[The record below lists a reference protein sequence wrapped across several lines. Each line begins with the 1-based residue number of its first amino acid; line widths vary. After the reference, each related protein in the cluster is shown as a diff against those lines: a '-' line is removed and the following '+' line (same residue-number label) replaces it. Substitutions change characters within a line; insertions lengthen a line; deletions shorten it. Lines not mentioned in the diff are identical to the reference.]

1 MMINN
6 LIALKIITVEDS
18 PIVIDRVQSLLN
30 EISSAEFKGNATNIS
45 SALNLIKVE
54 QPDVV
59 ILDISL
65 EEDKPKASGI
75 NLLIDIR
82 KKYPDLIIIMF
93 TNLSEPQY
101 RNSCMALGANYFF
114 DKSNEFE
121 KITEV
126 LEEVI
131 KNREQVKKLAI

>member
-1 MMINN
+1 MINN

-65 EEDKPKASGI
+65 EEDKPRASGI

>member
-1 MMINN
+1 MSNN
-6 LIALKIITVEDS
+6 SIALKIITVEDS
-18 PIVIDRVQSLLN
+18 PIVVDRVQSLLN
-30 EISSAEFKGNATNIS
+30 EISSTEFKGNATNIS

-65 EEDKPKASGI
+65 EEDKPRASGI

>member
-1 MMINN
+1 MINN

-126 LEEVI
+126 LKEVI

>member
-1 MMINN
+1 MINN

>member
-1 MMINN
+1 MMSNN
-6 LIALKIITVEDS
+6 SIALKIITVEDS
-18 PIVIDRVQSLLN
+18 PIVVDRVQSLLN
-30 EISSAEFKGNATNIS
+30 EISSTEFKGNATNIS

-65 EEDKPKASGI
+65 EEDKPRASGI

>member
-1 MMINN
+1 MSNN
-6 LIALKIITVEDS
+6 SIALKIITVEDS
-18 PIVIDRVQSLLN
+18 PIVVDRVQSLLN
-30 EISSAEFKGNATNIS
+30 EISSTEFKGNATNIS

-65 EEDKPKASGI
+65 EEDKPRASGI

-131 KNREQVKKLAI
+131 KNREQVKKLAL

>member
-1 MMINN
+1 MMSNN
-6 LIALKIITVEDS
+6 SIALKIITVEDS
-18 PIVIDRVQSLLN
+18 PIVVDRVQSLLN
-30 EISSAEFKGNATNIS
+30 EISSTEFKGNATNIS

-65 EEDKPKASGI
+65 EEDKPRASGI

-131 KNREQVKKLAI
+131 KNREQVKKLAL